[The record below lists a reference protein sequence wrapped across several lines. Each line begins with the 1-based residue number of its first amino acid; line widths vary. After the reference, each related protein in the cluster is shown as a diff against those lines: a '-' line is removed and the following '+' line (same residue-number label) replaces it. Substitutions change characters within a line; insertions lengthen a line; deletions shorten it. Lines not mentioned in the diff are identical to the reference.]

1 VDSRLGLPKNTVLDG
16 SYRIDRIIGSGGFG
30 VTYRAE
36 DINLKTTV
44 ALKEYYPGEFG
55 QRDQNL
61 SVRPKSERHK
71 ATFDWG
77 RTSFLREAQT
87 LARFR
92 HPGIVRVSRVFE
104 ANATAYMVM
113 DFEQGQSFEA
123 WLESLGRQPTQAEL
137 DRIAA
142 PLLDALET
150 LHAADLLHR
159 DIAPD
164 NILIRQDGTPVL
176 LDFGAARRAVAEMS
190 HALTGI
196 IKVGYSPH
204 EQYAADGRYQG
215 PWSDLYALG
224 ATLYKAV
231 AGKKPEESTLRMSD
245 DRMLPAAEVGKG
257 AFRPG
262 FLAAID
268 ACLAVTA
275 AKRPQSVSALRPM
288 LLSDGPATPQE
299 IKRSAVAATVALPPG
314 QAPAEPRAGSSAW
327 RTPGRWLGIAAALLA
342 VVAGV
347 YGGAEFTRRQAQ
359 APAEVES
366 KRASDADAK
375 RKADA
380 AAAERQ
386 AALEA
391 EAKRAEEERRRQ
403 AALEEAR
410 RKEEDARR
418 EAEARRQAEA
428 DAKRRAEVEAEAKRR
443 AEQEANAAKRPPE
456 EPAPPVT
463 KAPTQ
468 ANEPIRIASPSSWD
482 KDCVPDPAP
491 RVTVIGQP
499 KHGLIEFRE
508 GTVKP
513 LNILKGNVKCIGTEQ
528 RARIVNYIPTTRA
541 ADTDQLSLSI
551 LSARGNRYVIDCT
564 VRIAERRSECKQRK

>member
-16 SYRIDRIIGSGGFG
+16 SYRIERLIGSGGFG
-30 VTYRAE
+30 ITYRAE

-44 ALKEYYPGEFG
+44 ALKEYYPAEFG
-55 QRDQNL
+55 QRSQNL

-92 HPGIVRVSRVFE
+92 HPGIVRVTRVFE

-113 DFEQGQSFEA
+113 DFEQGQSFDA
-123 WLESLGRQPTQAEL
+123 WLESLGRRPTQAEL
-137 DRIAA
+137 DRITA
-142 PLLDALET
+142 PLLEALET

-190 HALTGI
+190 RALTGI

-231 AGKKPEESTLRMSD
+231 AGKKPEESTLRMAD

-275 AKRPQSVSALRPM
+275 AKRPQSVAELKPM
-288 LLSDGPATPQE
+288 LLGDRQLSAPQS
-299 IKRSAVAATVALPPG
+299 RRVAAASATSAMPPDQLPPDPG
-314 QAPAEPRAGSSAW
+314 GRASSWAA
-327 RTPGRWLGIAAALLA
+327 PGRWLGLAAALLA

-347 YGGAEFTRRQAQ
+347 YIGAEFTRRQALVT
-359 APAEVES
+359 AEVEA
-366 KRASDADAK
+366 RRTTDAEAK

-410 RKEEDARR
+410 RKQEDARR
-418 EAEARRQAEA
+418 EAEAKRQAEA
-428 DAKRRAEVEAEAKRR
+428 EAEAKRR
-443 AEQEANAAKRPPE
+443 AEQEANAAKRPPQ
-456 EPAPPVT
+456 EPAPPAT

-468 ANEPIRIASPSSWD
+468 ASEPIRIASPSSWD
-482 KDCVPDPAP
+482 KDCVPDPPP
-491 RVTVIGQP
+491 RVTVTGQP
-499 KHGLIEFRE
+499 KHGLVEFRE

-513 LNILKGNVKCIGTEQ
+513 LNILKGNPKCIGTEQ
-528 RARIVNYIPTTRA
+528 RARIVNYIPTARS
-541 ADTDQLSLSI
+541 ADTDQLTLNIFSVRGERYI
-551 LSARGNRYVIDCT
+551 LDCT
-564 VRIAERRSECKQRK
+564 VRIAERRAECKQRK

>member
-1 VDSRLGLPKNTVLDG
+1 M
-16 SYRIDRIIGSGGFG
+16 
-30 VTYRAE
+30 
-36 DINLKTTV
+36 
-44 ALKEYYPGEFG
+44 
-55 QRDQNL
+55 
-61 SVRPKSERHK
+61 RPKSERHK

-215 PWSDLYALG
+215 PWSDLYAFG

-231 AGKKPEESTLRMSD
+231 AGKKPEELTLRMTD

-275 AKRPQSVSALRPM
+275 AKRPQSVGELKPM
-288 LLSDGPATPQE
+288 LLGDRQPTAPQSGRARRCGNGRHAAGTAARRCSRGLFGVDGTGALARHRRGAAGGRGGRLHRGRVHPATSASPFRG
-299 IKRSAVAATVALPPG
+299 RS
-314 QAPAEPRAGSSAW
+314 QAHPDAE
-327 RTPGRWLGIAAALLA
+327 
-342 VVAGV
+342 
-347 YGGAEFTRRQAQ
+347 
-359 APAEVES
+359 
-366 KRASDADAK
+366 AK
-375 RKADA
+375 RRAEA

-386 AALEA
+386 AALDA
-391 EAKRAEEERRRQ
+391 EARRAEEERRRQ
-403 AALEEAR
+403 AALEETR

-428 DAKRRAEVEAEAKRR
+428 EAEAKRR

-456 EPAPPVT
+456 EPAPPAT

-499 KHGLIEFRE
+499 KHGLVEFRE

-513 LNILKGNVKCIGTEQ
+513 LNILKGNPKCIGTEQ

-551 LSARGNRYVIDCT
+551 LSVRGNRYVIDCT

>member
-1 VDSRLGLPKNTVLDG
+1 MNDTRSTLPPNTILVDGF
-16 SYRIDRIIGSGGFG
+16 RIERFIGAGGFG
-30 VTYRAE
+30 ITYLGE
-36 DINLKTTV
+36 DLHLGTTV
-44 ALKEYYPGEFG
+44 AIKEYYPDEFG
-55 QRDQNL
+55 DRDASL
-61 SVRPKSERHK
+61 SVRPKTDRHRQ
-71 ATFDWG
+71 TFEWG
-77 RTSFLREAQT
+77 RTSFLQEARM

-92 HPGIVRVSRVFE
+92 HPSIVRITRVFE

-113 DFEQGQSFEA
+113 DFEQGQSFDA
-123 WLESLGRQPTQAEL
+123 WLGSLGRQPTQAEL

-164 NILIRQDGTPVL
+164 NILIRPDGTPVL

-190 HALTGI
+190 RALTGI

-224 ATLYKAV
+224 ATLYRAV
-231 AGKKPEESTLRMSD
+231 AGKKPEESTLRMAD

-275 AKRPQSVSALRPM
+275 AKRPQSVAELRP
-288 LLSDGPATPQE
+288 LLLGDRQVSAPQS
-299 IKRSAVAATVALPPG
+299 RHASAVAAPSAMPPD
-314 QAPAEPRAGSSAW
+314 QLAADPAARRSSWAA
-327 RTPGRWLGIAAALLA
+327 PGRWLGLAAALLA

-347 YGGAEFTRRQAQ
+347 YVGAEFTRRQALVT
-359 APAEVES
+359 AEVEA
-366 KRASDADAK
+366 RRTAEAEAK

-386 AALEA
+386 AALDA
-391 EAKRAEEERRRQ
+391 EAKSAEEERRRQ

-418 EAEARRQAEA
+418 EAEAKRQA
-428 DAKRRAEVEAEAKRR
+428 EAEAKRR

-456 EPAPPVT
+456 EPAPPAT
-463 KAPTQ
+463 TAPTQ
-468 ANEPIRIASPSSWD
+468 ASEPIRIASPSSWD
-482 KDCVPDPAP
+482 KDCVPDPPP
-491 RVTVIGQP
+491 RVTVTGQP

-513 LNILKGNVKCIGTEQ
+513 LNILKGNPKCIGTEQ
-528 RARIVNYIPTTRA
+528 RARIVNYIPTARS
-541 ADTDQLSLSI
+541 ADTDQLTLNIFSVRGERYI
-551 LSARGNRYVIDCT
+551 LDCT
-564 VRIAERRSECKQRK
+564 VRIAERRAVCKQRK

>member
-1 VDSRLGLPKNTVLDG
+1 MDSRLGLPKNTVLDG
-16 SYRIDRIIGSGGFG
+16 SYRIERLIGSGGFG
-30 VTYRAE
+30 ITYRAE

-55 QRDQNL
+55 QRDANL
-61 SVRPKSERHK
+61 SVRPKSERHR

-123 WLESLGRQPTQAEL
+123 WLESLGRRPTQAEL
-137 DRIAA
+137 DRITA
-142 PLLDALET
+142 PLLEALET

-190 HALTGI
+190 RALTGI

-231 AGKKPEESTLRMSD
+231 AGKKPEESTLRMAD

-275 AKRPQSVSALRPM
+275 AKRPQSVAELKPM
-288 LLSDGPATPQE
+288 LLGDRQLSAPQS
-299 IKRSAVAATVALPPG
+299 RRVAAASATSAMPPDQLPPG
-314 QAPAEPRAGSSAW
+314 PGGRASSWAA
-327 RTPGRWLGIAAALLA
+327 PGRWLGLAAALLA
-342 VVAGV
+342 VVAGRLYRRRV
-347 YGGAEFTRRQAQ
+347 HPAPGAGHRRGRGQAHHRRRGQAQGRRGSRRASGCARGRGEACRGGKAPAGRAGGGAPQAGGRPPRGRGKAPSRGRSGSQ
-359 APAEVES
+359 APRGAGGEC
-366 KRASDADAK
+366 
-375 RKADA
+375 
-380 AAAERQ
+380 RQ
-386 AALEA
+386 AATAGAGPARHESTDA
-391 EAKRAEEERRRQ
+391 GQRAHQDRLALLVGQGLRARPAAAGDRHGPAQARPRRVPRRNGQ
-403 AALEEAR
+403 AAQHPQGQPEVHRHGAAR
-410 RKEEDARR
+410 PH
-418 EAEARRQAEA
+418 RQLHP
-428 DAKRRAEVEAEAKRR
+428 DRRA
-443 AEQEANAAKRPPE
+443 RP
-456 EPAPPVT
+456 T
-463 KAPTQ
+463 PT
-468 ANEPIRIASPSSWD
+468 S
-482 KDCVPDPAP
+482 
-491 RVTVIGQP
+491 
-499 KHGLIEFRE
+499 
-508 GTVKP
+508 
-513 LNILKGNVKCIGTEQ
+513 
-528 RARIVNYIPTTRA
+528 
-541 ADTDQLSLSI
+541 
-551 LSARGNRYVIDCT
+551 
-564 VRIAERRSECKQRK
+564 

>member
-1 VDSRLGLPKNTVLDG
+1 MDSRLGLPKNTVLDG
-16 SYRIDRIIGSGGFG
+16 SYRIERLIGSGGFG
-30 VTYRAE
+30 ITYRAE

-55 QRDQNL
+55 QRDSNL

-123 WLESLGRQPTQAEL
+123 WLESLGRRPTQAEL
-137 DRIAA
+137 DRIVA

-190 HALTGI
+190 RALTGI

-231 AGKKPEESTLRMSD
+231 AGKKPEESTLRMAD

-275 AKRPQSVSALRPM
+275 AKRPQSVAELQADAAGRSPALRSSVEARGRHR
-288 LLSDGPATPQE
+288 SDVRHAAGPATP
-299 IKRSAVAATVALPPG
+299 
-314 QAPAEPRAGSSAW
+314 GSW
-327 RTPGRWLGIAAALLA
+327 RTRILLGGTRALARIGRGAAGRRGRASISAQSSPGARRWSPPRSRPGAPPTPRPSARPTRQPQSVRLRSRPRRSVPRRRGAARPRWRRRAARRRTLA
-342 VVAGV
+342 ARPRQSAKPRPRRKPSAARSRRRMPPSGRRRSRPRPPRKPRRRPTSPS
-347 YGGAEFTRRQAQ
+347 GSPHPPRGTRTACPTRR
-359 APAEVES
+359 
-366 KRASDADAK
+366 
-375 RKADA
+375 
-380 AAAERQ
+380 
-386 AALEA
+386 
-391 EAKRAEEERRRQ
+391 
-403 AALEEAR
+403 
-410 RKEEDARR
+410 
-418 EAEARRQAEA
+418 
-428 DAKRRAEVEAEAKRR
+428 
-443 AEQEANAAKRPPE
+443 
-456 EPAPPVT
+456 
-463 KAPTQ
+463 
-468 ANEPIRIASPSSWD
+468 
-482 KDCVPDPAP
+482 
-491 RVTVIGQP
+491 
-499 KHGLIEFRE
+499 
-508 GTVKP
+508 
-513 LNILKGNVKCIGTEQ
+513 
-528 RARIVNYIPTTRA
+528 
-541 ADTDQLSLSI
+541 
-551 LSARGNRYVIDCT
+551 RG
-564 VRIAERRSECKQRK
+564 

>member
-1 VDSRLGLPKNTVLDG
+1 VDSRLALPKNTVLDG
-16 SYRIDRIIGSGGFG
+16 SYRIERLIGSGGFG
-30 VTYRAE
+30 ITYRAE
-36 DINLKTTV
+36 DVHLKTTV
-44 ALKEYYPGEFG
+44 ALKEYYPAEFG
-55 QRDQNL
+55 QRGTDQ

-92 HPGIVRVSRVFE
+92 HPGIVRVTRVFE

-113 DFEQGQSFEA
+113 DFEQGQSFDA
-123 WLESLGRQPTQAEL
+123 WLEALGRRPTQAEL

-164 NILIRQDGTPVL
+164 NILIRPDGTPVL

-190 HALTGI
+190 RALTGI

-231 AGKKPEESTLRMSD
+231 AGKKPEEATLRMSD
-245 DRMLPAAEVGKG
+245 DRMPPAAEVGKG
-257 AFRPG
+257 AFRPS

-268 ACLAVTA
+268 ACLEVTA
-275 AKRPQSVSALRPM
+275 SKRPQSVAALRPM
-288 LLSDGPATPQE
+288 LLEDGARPSE
-299 IKRSAVAATVALPPG
+299 LSKRPPVAATLAMRPADSPA
-314 QAPAEPRAGSSAW
+314 APNARASPW
-327 RTPGRWLGIAAALLA
+327 LRPGRWLGIAAALLA
-342 VVAGV
+342 VVAGI
-347 YGGAEFTRRQAQ
+347 YGGAEYTRRQAQ
-359 APAEVES
+359 APLEVEA
-366 KRASDADAK
+366 KRAADAEAK
-375 RKADA
+375 RRADA

-391 EAKRAEEERRRQ
+391 EGKRAEEERRRQ

-418 EAEARRQAEA
+418 EAEAKRQAEA
-428 DAKRRAEVEAEAKRR
+428 EAEARRR

-456 EPAPPVT
+456 EAVPKPPAP
-463 KAPTQ
+463 

-491 RVTVIGQP
+491 RITVIGQP

-508 GTVKP
+508 GTVRP
-513 LNILKGNVKCIGTEQ
+513 HNILKGNPKCIGTEQ
-528 RARIVNYIPTTRA
+528 RGRIVNYIPFARA
-541 ADTDQLSLSI
+541 ADTDEVSLSI
-551 LSARGNRYVIDCT
+551 LSARGDRYVLVCT
-564 VRIAERRSECKQRK
+564 VRIAERRSACRQRK